1 LDVIGLGALGSAKL
15 PGRRGGGSTARG
27 RFSAVIQ
34 SGVAAF
40 LVCSLL
46 ATAVRADALLVL
58 EKDSQTLAIV
68 DPTSLAV
75 LARLPAGPDPHE
87 VVASSDGTR
96 AYISNYGGEGGAL
109 NIISRIDLTTRQ
121 PLVPISLG
129 ALHSAHGLDFT
140 DGKLYFTA
148 ETSKVIGCYDPVSGT
163 IDWVLGTGQDRT
175 HMIRVA
181 ADLKHIYTTNVRSN
195 SVSILE
201 SATRP
206 GFGPPPRGRPPGSV
220 SAPTGSVTVWN
231 ETVIPAGRG
240 AEGFDLS
247 PDGRELWTA
256 NAQDGTV
263 TVIDLARK
271 QAIATFPIP
280 VQGANRLKFTPD
292 GQHVL
297 ISGLG
302 QFGTPQPDH
311 VNLVVIDVA
320 SRKTV
325 RSFDLGG
332 GAAGILIVPGISRAF
347 VAVSGGGKVAV
358 IDLHTFALSGQIA
371 PMGQPDGLAW
381 VHSGPR
387 N

>member
-1 LDVIGLGALGSAKL
+1 MIK
-15 PGRRGGGSTARG
+15 
-27 RFSAVIQ
+27 

-40 LVCSLL
+40 LLCSVL
-46 ATAVRADALLVL
+46 ATTVRADALLVL
-58 EKDSQTLAIV
+58 EKDTQSLAIV
-68 DPTSLAV
+68 DPMRLTV

-96 AYISNYGGEGGAL
+96 AYISNYGGEGSAL
-109 NIISRIDLTTRQ
+109 NIISRIDLTRRQ
-121 PLVPISLG
+121 PLTPVSLG
-129 ALHSAHGLDFT
+129 ALHSAHGLDFVA
-140 DGKLYFTA
+140 GKLYFTA
-148 ETSKVIGCYDPVSGT
+148 ETNKVIGRYDPASDS

-181 ADLKHIYTTNVRSN
+181 TDLQHIYTTNVRSN

-206 GFGPPPRGRPPGSV
+206 GSGPPPRGGAPATG
-220 SAPTGSVTVWN
+220 SAPPRPMVTVWD
-231 ETVIPAGRG
+231 ESVIPAGRG

-263 TVIDLARK
+263 TVIDLTRK
-271 QAIATFPIP
+271 QAIATFAVP

-297 ISGLG
+297 ISALG
-302 QFGTPQPDH
+302 RFGTPQPDH
-311 VNLVVIDVA
+311 ANLIIIDVA
-320 SRKTV
+320 SHKTV
-325 RSFDLGG
+325 RSLDLGG
-332 GAAGILIVPGISRAF
+332 GAAGILIAPGGSRAF

-358 IDLHTFALSGQIA
+358 IDLHSFAVSGQIA

-381 VHSGPR
+381 VGAGRR

>member
-1 LDVIGLGALGSAKL
+1 MF
-15 PGRRGGGSTARG
+15 TA
-27 RFSAVIQ
+27 AIQ
-34 SGVAAF
+34 SAMAT
-40 LVCSLL
+40 LL
-46 ATAVRADALLVL
+46 ACGLLAAAARADALLVL
-58 EKDSQTLAIV
+58 EKDTQTLAIV

-87 VVASSDGTR
+87 VVASSDGSR
-96 AYISNYGGEGGAL
+96 AYISNYGGEGSAL
-109 NIISRIDLTTRQ
+109 NILSRIDLTTRQ

-129 ALHSAHGLDFT
+129 ALHSAHGLDFI

-148 ETSKVIGCYDPVSGT
+148 ETSKVIGRYDPASGA

-181 ADLKHIYTTNVRSN
+181 PDLKHIYTTNVRSN

-201 SATRP
+201 SSTHP
-206 GFGPPPRGRPPGSV
+206 GFGPSV
-220 SAPTGSVTVWN
+220 VTLWN

-302 QFGTPQPDH
+302 RFGAPQAEH
-311 VNLVVIDVA
+311 VNLVVIEVA

-325 RSFDLGG
+325 RSLDLGG
-332 GAAGILIVPGISRAF
+332 GAAGILIVPAISRAF

-358 IDLHTFALSGQIA
+358 IDLHTFALTGQIS

-381 VHSGPR
+381 VHAGPK

>member
-1 LDVIGLGALGSAKL
+1 M
-15 PGRRGGGSTARG
+15 
-27 RFSAVIQ
+27 FSAVHKF
-34 SGVAAF
+34 GVAAF
-40 LVCSLL
+40 LACSLL
-46 ATAVRADALLVL
+46 ASAARADTVLIL
-58 EKDSQTLAIV
+58 EKDTQTLAIV
-68 DPTSLAV
+68 DPTSLTV

-96 AYISNYGGEGGAL
+96 AYISNYGGEGSTL

-121 PLVPISLG
+121 PLAPVSLG
-129 ALHSAHGLDFT
+129 ALRSAHGLDFI
-140 DGKLYFTA
+140 DDKLYFTA
-148 ETSKVIGCYDPVSGT
+148 ETNKVIGRYDPASGA

-181 ADLKHIYTTNVRSN
+181 PDLKHIYTTNVRSN

-206 GFGPPPRGRPPGSV
+206 GFGPPPGTRPPGFV
-220 SAPTGSVTVWN
+220 GPPPVTVTVWD
-231 ETVIPAGRG
+231 ESVIRAGRG

-247 PDGRELWTA
+247 PDGRELWAA

-292 GQHVL
+292 GRHVL
-297 ISGLG
+297 ISALG
-302 QFGTPQPDH
+302 RFGTAPPDH
-311 VNLVVIDVA
+311 ANLVVIDVA
-320 SRKTV
+320 SHQVV
-325 RSFDLGG
+325 RSLDLGG
-332 GAAGILIVPGISRAF
+332 GAAGILIAPEGSRAF

-371 PMGQPDGLAW
+371 PLGQPDGLAW
-381 VHSGPR
+381 AHAGPR

>member
-1 LDVIGLGALGSAKL
+1 MF
-15 PGRRGGGSTARG
+15 R
-27 RFSAVIQ
+27 AVTK
-34 SGVAAF
+34 SGVAAI
-40 LVCSLL
+40 LACSLF
-46 ATAVRADALLVL
+46 ATTVRADALLVL
-58 EKDSQTLAIV
+58 EKDTQTLAIV
-68 DPTSLAV
+68 DPTSLTV
-75 LARLPAGPDPHE
+75 STRLPAGPDPHE

-96 AYISNYGGEGGAL
+96 AYISNYGGEGSAL
-109 NIISRIDLTTRQ
+109 NTISRIDLTKRQ
-121 PLVPISLG
+121 PLAPVSLG
-129 ALHSAHGLDFT
+129 ALHSAHGLDFI

-148 ETSKVIGCYDPVSGT
+148 ETNKVIGRYDPASGS

-181 ADLKHIYTTNVRSN
+181 SDLKHIYTTNVRSN

-206 GFGPPPRGRPPGSV
+206 GFGPSPRPM
-220 SAPTGSVTVWN
+220 VTVWDAS
-231 ETVIPAGRG
+231 VIPAGRG

-247 PDGRELWTA
+247 PDGHELWTA

-271 QAIATFPIP
+271 QVIATFPIP

-297 ISGLG
+297 ISALG
-302 QFGTPQPDH
+302 RFGTQQPDH
-311 VNLVVIDVA
+311 ANLIVIDVA

-325 RSFDLGG
+325 RSLDLGG

-358 IDLHTFALSGQIA
+358 IDLHTFTVSGQIA

-381 VHSGPR
+381 VQKGPPR
-387 N
+387 GGPLKD

>member
-1 LDVIGLGALGSAKL
+1 MF
-15 PGRRGGGSTARG
+15 T
-27 RFSAVIQ
+27 AVIKT
-34 SGVAAF
+34 GVAA
-40 LVCSLL
+40 LLACSLL

-58 EKDSQTLAIV
+58 EKDTQTLAIV
-68 DPTSLAV
+68 DPSSLSV

-87 VVASSDGTR
+87 VVTSSDGTR
-96 AYISNYGGEGGAL
+96 AYISNYGGEGSAL
-109 NIISRIDLTTRQ
+109 NIISRIDLKKRQ
-121 PLVPISLG
+121 SLAPVSLG
-129 ALHSAHGLDFT
+129 ALHSAHGLDFI

-148 ETSKVIGCYDPVSGT
+148 ETNKVIGRYDPASAA

-175 HMIRVA
+175 HMIRVTP
-181 ADLKHIYTTNVRSN
+181 DLKHIYTTNVRSN

-201 SATRP
+201 SALRP
-206 GFGPPPRGRPPGSV
+206 GFGPPPRNRPPGSASPPARPMV
-220 SAPTGSVTVWN
+220 TGW
-231 ETVIPAGRG
+231 EQTVIPAGRG

-247 PDGRELWTA
+247 PDGRELWAA

-271 QAIATFPIP
+271 QVIATFAIP

-297 ISGLG
+297 ISALG

-311 VNLVVIDVA
+311 ANLIVIDVA
-320 SRKTV
+320 SHKTV
-325 RSFDLGG
+325 RSLDLGG
-332 GAAGILIVPGISRAF
+332 GAAGILIAPEGSRAF
-347 VAVSGGGKVAV
+347 VSVSGGGKVAV

-381 VHSGPR
+381 VHAGQR